1 MAAKERSRATRRL
14 AVAAAAL
21 GIAAFT
27 FTPATAAPDDF
38 LLVFGDIHN
47 HTRYSDGW
55 EGTPADAYVHA
66 RASGADYLATSDHN
80 FMLTQDEWD
89 RTKLQATQQT
99 DGGFAALAAS
109 EYWITNGFGE
119 VIVLDHE
126 GIRTK
131 ANWRGPRTSLSR
143 HEVIADF
150 YDWLADRGAIGHWP
164 HPGFYGDLDRLKHY
178 TPQRDAAMSSI
189 EIHNYGSWV
198 GAPAR
203 WGVHDYEE
211 WYVLALDRGWHVMP
225 AAVSDT
231 HSPDWIS
238 GSPVR
243 TVFLVESLS
252 PAAIYD
258 AMRASRGYATL
269 DENLRV
275 RYTLNGEV
283 MGSVLPAGGSS
294 YTATIDIVDPDGT
307 QEDEVTLVEL
317 VSDHGAV
324 VASEAT
330 SGTDVTVSFD
340 VSSSTSRYY
349 YVRVT
354 TASDVTGG
362 PGVTAW
368 TAPVWTGR

>member
-1 MAAKERSRATRRL
+1 MAAVERRRV
-14 AVAAAAL
+14 ARRGAVIVAAL
-21 GIAAFT
+21 VIG
-27 FTPATAAPDDF
+27 ATTVAPSAAAPDDY

-55 EGTPADAYVHA
+55 EGTPEDAFVHA
-66 RASGADYLATSDHN
+66 RASGADFLATSDHN
-80 FMLTQDEWD
+80 FMLTEDEWD
-89 RTKLQATQQT
+89 RTKQQADRQT
-99 DGGFAALAAS
+99 DQDFAAIAAS
-109 EYWITNGFGE
+109 EYWIANGFGE

-131 ANWRGPRTSLSR
+131 ANWRGPRVSLSR

-150 YDWLADRGAIGHWP
+150 YDWLADQGAIGHWP
-164 HPGFYGDLDRLKHY
+164 HPGFYGDLDRLRHY
-178 TPQRDAAMSSI
+178 TPRRDAAMSSI
-189 EIHNYGSWV
+189 EIHNYGSWL
-198 GAPAR
+198 GAPAS
-203 WGVHDYEE
+203 WGVHDYED

-243 TVFLVESLS
+243 TVYLVESLT
-252 PAAIYD
+252 PGAIYD

-269 DENLRV
+269 DQNLRV
-275 RYTLNGEV
+275 RYTLNGRV
-283 MGSVLPAGGSS
+283 MGSILSPGGSS
-294 YTATIDIVDPDGT
+294 YSATIDVVDPDGT
-307 QEDEVTLVEL
+307 PQDEITRVEL
-317 VSDHGAV
+317 VTDHGAV
-324 VASEAT
+324 VASQAT